1 MITVT
6 LPWPDPALFPNRK
19 GGKHWTTY
27 QRAKANARMDGLLAA
42 KQATSCAKPTLEDR
56 TPIRIT
62 FHAPD
67 RRRRDID
74 GMHGAIK
81 NALDGIANG
90 LGVDDSIFRPVIIDS
105 TLDPNK
111 KGFVIVEIGA

>member
-1 MITVT
+1 MITIT

-19 GGKHWTTY
+19 GGKHWATY
-27 QRAKANARMDGLLAA
+27 QRAKANARMYGLLAA
-42 KQATSCAKPTLEDR
+42 NQATIFEKPLLEDR

-62 FHAPD
+62 FHEPD

-81 NALDGIANG
+81 NALDGIASG

-105 TLDPNK
+105 TLDPK
-111 KGFVIVEIGA
+111 KQGFVTVEIGA

>member
-6 LPWPDPALFPNRK
+6 LPWPDSALFPNRK
-19 GGKHWTTY
+19 GGQHWATY
-27 QRAKANARMDGLLAA
+27 QRAKANARGEGFLAA
-42 KQATSCAKPTLEDR
+42 KQATSCALPTLEAR

-81 NALDGIANG
+81 NALDGIAKG
-90 LGVDDSIFRPVIIDS
+90 LGVDDSIFRPVTIDS
-105 TLDPNK
+105 TLDPK
-111 KGFVIVEIGA
+111 KQGFVTVEIGA

>member
-6 LPWPDPALFPNRK
+6 LPWPDSALFPNRK
-19 GGKHWTTY
+19 GGQHWATY
-27 QRAKANARMDGLLAA
+27 QRAKASARMDGLLAA
-42 KQATSCAKPTLEDR
+42 KQATSCVMPALKER

-81 NALDGIANG
+81 NALDGIAKG
-90 LGVDDSIFRPVIIDS
+90 LGVDDSIFCPVTIDA
-105 TLDPNK
+105 TLDPK
-111 KGFVIVEIGA
+111 KQGFVTVEIGA